1 MKKGKL
7 MMTALLG
14 SLLVASSVFAA
25 GSGNGSNKAKS
36 AENYVRIQLA
46 EALSDVA
53 NTSAGL
59 VSIYFDVNS
68 KGGFKL
74 LNVTGADNNLVENV
88 KSALSHVSINTAKVL
103 EGQYMVKI
111 YLNSNETASI
121 VSPVD
126 ALRDQISVALASVN
140 ADKEG
145 KVKITFMAKEG
156 KFEVKNVE
164 GDDKLAS
171 VVKSALSIN
180 TISVPSELSGLY
192 QLNVRF

>member
-1 MKKGKL
+1 
-7 MMTALLG
+7 MTALLG

-68 KGGFKL
+68 KVGFKL

-88 KSALSHVSINTAKVL
+88 KSALTHVSINTAKVL

-126 ALRDQISVALASVN
+126 ALRDQISGVLASVN
-140 ADKEG
+140 TDKAG
-145 KVKITFMAKEG
+145 KVTITFLAKDG
-156 KFEVKNVE
+156 RFEVKNIE

-171 VVKSALSIN
+171 VVKSTLSMN
-180 TISVPSELSGLY
+180 SISVPSELSGLY